1 MANNGVLAMR
11 LGPGKHLHGR
21 NIMDGAVD
29 GKEFDYFHDMIVGQ
43 ELARPAAR
51 GFQDGNMAG
60 MAISL
65 TAVQEWLGDE
75 ELKKKVTEEVL
86 SGKK

>member
-1 MANNGVLAMR
+1 M
-11 LGPGKHLHGR
+11 GR
-21 NIMDGAVD
+21 ADI
-29 GKEFDYFHDMIVGQ
+29 
-43 ELARPAAR
+43 LL
-51 GFQDGNMAG
+51 QDGNMAG

>member
-1 MANNGVLAMR
+1 M
-11 LGPGKHLHGR
+11 
-21 NIMDGAVD
+21 NITDFNF
-29 GKEFDYFHDMIVGQ
+29 K
-43 ELARPAAR
+43 
-51 GFQDGNMAG
+51 DGNMAG